1 LENNYA
7 NPILLPWYSV
17 LTCIPDY
24 CNIEMAVS
32 WCLHPPQY
40 PMRTRKVW
48 FSEAVTG
55 TYEALA
61 VPFLFYYLKGTP
73 WLLLLSGLF
82 GLKSGRR
89 VWMNTTD
96 ITEFDLVSIGDD
108 TAMND
113 DSGPQT
119 HLFEDRVMKL
129 GVIKIGERN
138 SSGARAI
145 ILYNTEIG
153 DDINISPL
161 SLVMKGEKLPDKTKW
176 SGSPGRAS

>member
-1 LENNYA
+1 
-7 NPILLPWYSV
+7 
-17 LTCIPDY
+17 
-24 CNIEMAVS
+24 
-32 WCLHPPQY
+32 
-40 PMRTRKVW
+40 
-48 FSEAVTG
+48 
-55 TYEALA
+55 
-61 VPFLFYYLKGTP
+61 
-73 WLLLLSGLF
+73 
-82 GLKSGRR
+82 
-89 VWMNTTD
+89 MNKTD

-138 SSGARAI
+138 SSGVRAI

-176 SGSPGRAS
+176 SGNPVRAS

>member
-1 LENNYA
+1 
-7 NPILLPWYSV
+7 
-17 LTCIPDY
+17 
-24 CNIEMAVS
+24 
-32 WCLHPPQY
+32 
-40 PMRTRKVW
+40 
-48 FSEAVTG
+48 
-55 TYEALA
+55 
-61 VPFLFYYLKGTP
+61 
-73 WLLLLSGLF
+73 
-82 GLKSGRR
+82 
-89 VWMNTTD
+89 MNTTD

-145 ILYNTEIG
+145 ILHNTEIG

-176 SGSPGRAS
+176 SGSPVRAS

>member
-1 LENNYA
+1 
-7 NPILLPWYSV
+7 
-17 LTCIPDY
+17 
-24 CNIEMAVS
+24 
-32 WCLHPPQY
+32 
-40 PMRTRKVW
+40 
-48 FSEAVTG
+48 
-55 TYEALA
+55 
-61 VPFLFYYLKGTP
+61 
-73 WLLLLSGLF
+73 
-82 GLKSGRR
+82 
-89 VWMNTTD
+89 MNTTD

-129 GVIKIGERN
+129 GVIKIKERN

-176 SGSPGRAS
+176 SGSPVRAS